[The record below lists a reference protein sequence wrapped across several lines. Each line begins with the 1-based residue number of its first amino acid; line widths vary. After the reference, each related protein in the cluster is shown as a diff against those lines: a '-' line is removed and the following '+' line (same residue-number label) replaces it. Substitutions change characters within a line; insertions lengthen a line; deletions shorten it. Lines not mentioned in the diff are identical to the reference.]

1 MIPQHLAFKDL
12 SLQMIVQ
19 NLMASMNVSF
29 VPAAQQAVLP
39 FGGTQISSLAQLVF
53 CRHIASW
60 LTQEIT
66 ILKKDYLTFKTHLV
80 VCDVMEFEIVL
91 LYVLRA

>member
-1 MIPQHLAFKDL
+1 
-12 SLQMIVQ
+12 
-19 NLMASMNVSF
+19 MASMNVFF
-29 VPAAQQAVLP
+29 VPAAQQAALL

-66 ILKKDYLTFKTHLV
+66 ILKKDYL
-80 VCDVMEFEIVL
+80 I
-91 LYVLRA
+91 